1 MMIEEAVLI
10 KANIETVW
18 KTFTDLTCWKDWNST
33 ACEAASASGRI
44 EEGERIRF
52 CLRPFRL
59 PVNIEPVIDEVL
71 PYERVVWSGSK
82 FGISSR
88 HEFLFQSAGANI
100 LVTSREKFRGL
111 PFLIGGRWFTEKIAR
126 DLVRSMLQE
135 LKAACES
142 AAVHAGS

>member
-10 KANIETVW
+10 KASIETVW
-18 KTFTDLTCWKDWNST
+18 RTFTDLTCWKDWNTT

-52 CLRPFRL
+52 CLRPFNL
-59 PVNIEPVIDEVL
+59 PVNLDPLIDEVV
-71 PYERVVWSGSK
+71 PRERVVWSGSK
-82 FGISSR
+82 FGLASR
-88 HEFLFQSAGANI
+88 HEFLFQRAGDSV

-111 PFLIGGRWFTEKIAR
+111 PLLIGGRRITKTIAR

-135 LKAACES
+135 LKTACE
-142 AAVHAGS
+142 AAS